1 MTTTVCNWQMPME
14 EGCGENSADVF
25 SQIRQLDY
33 LLSKSRELKLRSR
46 ADFEEDFDEIKDII
60 SAKTMFKTDDHIQR
74 MEEVRAKVVSR
85 LEMLREKAAEQEDSI
100 DEASIVDLA
109 AR

>member
-14 EGCGENSADVF
+14 EGGCGENSADVF

-46 ADFEEDFDEIKDII
+46 ADFEEDFDEIKD
-60 SAKTMFKTDDHIQR
+60 SMAAQTVFAVDDGL
-74 MEEVRAKVVSR
+74 ER
-85 LEMLREKAAEQEDSI
+85 LESVTFRVMRRREELR
-100 DEASIVDLA
+100 
-109 AR
+109 ARALR

>member
-1 MTTTVCNWQMPME
+1 MREAIDCAAHTALYKC
-14 EGCGENSADVF
+14 F
-25 SQIRQLDY
+25 
-33 LLSKSRELKLRSR
+33 SKSECLLQIEYLMSKARDVKIRGRL
-46 ADFEEDFDEIKDII
+46 DFEEDFDEIKDII

-74 MEEVRAKVVSR
+74 MEEVRARVIAR
-85 LEMLREKAAEQEDSI
+85 LELLRERAAEQEDSI